1 MGISLGDRLNE
12 NKAIKN
18 LGLCFFGIYLI
29 HPLSMNII
37 KILMTRI
44 APQLTIQI
52 TIISML
58 VISLSSFFLSWWI
71 VSILIKNEWLA
82 RYMFGATS
90 KKNTQVNDN
99 MLEIK

>member
-1 MGISLGDRLNE
+1 MGISLGDRLNK

-29 HPLSMNII
+29 HPLSMNMV
-37 KILMTRI
+37 KILMARI
-44 APQLTIQI
+44 APQLTTQV

-58 VISLSSFFLSWWI
+58 VFSLSSFFLSWWA
-71 VSILIKNEWLA
+71 VGILIKNECLA

-90 KKNTQVNDN
+90 K
-99 MLEIK
+99 